1 MKMNKNLKRKIK
13 AGLTAY
19 IIIMFGMIVM
29 LYLFGFNSAWDSYQK
44 QDISEEGN
52 SKTITNPNAVDKNI
66 GTLMIDN
73 IKALFTNE
81 KGETDL
87 IKVII
92 GSALTLAGMYLASKV
107 GGQYAFAYIIP
118 IVLLIIFAN
127 IFIFPINNYTYE
139 HLKIAGTIGLDLILM
154 AFFNLF
160 LILGIV
166 EFVRGGSM

>member
-1 MKMNKNLKRKIK
+1 MFKKILNKKAK

-19 IIIMFGMIVM
+19 IMIMFGLIVM
-29 LYLFGFNSAWDSYQK
+29 LYLFGFQSAWSEYQK
-44 QDISEEGN
+44 VDISEDAN
-52 SKTITNPNAVDKNI
+52 SKGVTDPNAVDKNI

-81 KGETDL
+81 KGEADL
-87 IKVII
+87 LTIVI
-92 GSALTLAGMYLASKV
+92 GSVITLAGMYLASKV

-127 IFIFPINNYTYE
+127 IFIFPISNSTYE
-139 HLKIAGTIGLDLILM
+139 HLKIAGGIGLDLILV
-154 AFFNLF
+154 AFFNIF